1 MWFDIL
7 KVQQGS
13 FSTLIPKNLPKRRKR
28 TNCLDELKSHEQKL
42 QAKVRELENNWK
54 VDNTANFD
62 YQFDPNHYLSDEI
75 DEGLACKILE
85 VLNDVEFK
93 DASYADLKFSYNG
106 KNWLVHARYKEWV
119 NDWGPIGKAEF
130 SQQTGI
136 ELQILPD
143 YSKEQQENDPFPPTL
158 QNKILDFGITLYV
171 DDDDEHNERDDDEW
185 AETWEDW
192 KVNESWKW
200 F

>member
-1 MWFDIL
+1 MNWFDIF
-7 KVQQGS
+7 KIQVGS
-13 FSTLIPKNLPKRRKR
+13 HTTLVPKNMPKIRDD
-28 TNCLDELKSHEQKL
+28 TNCLDELKSHEQKI
-42 QAKVRELENNWK
+42 QAKVRELENKWK

-62 YQFDPNHYLSDEI
+62 YQFEPKFWLSDEI

-106 KNWLVHARYKEWV
+106 KNWVVSARYKEW
-119 NDWGPIGKAEF
+119 DETWGPLGPATF
-130 SQQTGI
+130 NQQTSI

-143 YSKEQQENDPFPPTL
+143 YAPISK
-158 QNKILDFGITLYV
+158 NKILDFGITLYV
-171 DDDDEHNERDDDEW
+171 DDDDERDDDEEW
-185 AETWEDW
+185 AETWENW
-192 KVNESWKW
+192 RVNESWKW